1 MKVKYI
7 GYEIISVL
15 RKFQSVETFDTP
27 REIPR
32 DSSVHVQV
40 EAVKA
45 GMPPESESHPVDAPR
60 RPEPVGRKQ
69 KWARTTRGG
78 GDK

>member
-1 MKVKYI
+1 MGPSRRGNLPLVIPIYWLEKCIVKVKYI

-45 GMPPESESHPVDAPR
+45 GMLPER
-60 RPEPVGRKQ
+60 
-69 KWARTTRGG
+69 
-78 GDK
+78 